1 MRAHSLLA
9 AAGLALCAAASPATG
24 QDHASVSNEDVSACV
39 AIANGYR
46 LYAYQME
53 EEGGLD
59 AEEAELDRL
68 ARGVLS
74 RANGELTRRQ
84 RAGGFEQFEAV
95 KAAVDRRAD
104 AARDDWDAVTRE
116 INACARL
123 FGVGT

>member
-1 MRAHSLLA
+1 MRTHALFA
-9 AAGLALCAAASPATG
+9 ASALALCAAASPAAG

-46 LYAYQME
+46 LYVYQME

-59 AEEAELDRL
+59 AEEAALDRV
-68 ARGVLS
+68 ARGVLL

-84 RAGGFEQFEAV
+84 REGGFEQFAAV

-104 AARDDWDAVTRE
+104 AAGGDWDAVTRE
-116 INACARL
+116 LNTCARL
-123 FGVGT
+123 FGVGV